1 MATSVQEVNALP
13 GDFGLLAPLLNNA
26 RLETDGPVGTIQ
38 MWRHLT
44 DPMRA
49 QIQQAD
55 PRALTEHLQHELE
68 PQITALNAGNE
79 SEQTAQRI
87 ANIFHV
93 IPLIDRQA
101 LTQPEIAA
109 RVTDIFT
116 AVGKAALHSEQRQ
129 ILTLGLISVIGDQ
142 PQIAKLSQSLVEA
155 LINKHQA
162 KLGTSISSLL
172 PPEQAPLALRFI
184 AASTDRSIAMAAE
197 GQSAL
202 VTDHFGLAIEAASY
216 AYANCPEAER
226 TSLYHRMAAIITSI
240 SNMSGM
246 MNDEQM
252 RNTASSLAI
261 LYQQAPEFTDITR
274 PVIQRLIERGDTSA
288 VTTLMK
294 RLPPTQAQFALDGV
308 VGALTKDIESL
319 DKEHQVRQT
328 ERIVESIGYLKQLGI
343 QSPVI
348 YRSIYRA
355 AHEVA
360 GLLTDAMGKVTDGDC
375 RQHLSS
381 ATAILLSNAFIR
393 L

>member
-1 MATSVQEVNALP
+1 MATAVQEVNALP
-13 GDFGLLAPLLNNA
+13 GDFGFLAPLLNNA
-26 RLETDGPVGTIQ
+26 RLETDGPVGTNQ
-38 MWRHLT
+38 MWRDLAN
-44 DPMRA
+44 PIRA
-49 QIQQAD
+49 QIQQVD
-55 PRALTEHLQHELE
+55 PRTLTEHLQHELE
-68 PQITALNAGNE
+68 PQITALNTGSE

-116 AVGKAALHSEQRQ
+116 AVGNAALHSEQRQ

-142 PQIAKLSQSLVEA
+142 PQIAELSQPLVEA
-155 LINKHQA
+155 LINRHQA
-162 KLGTSISSLL
+162 KLGIFIASLL

-226 TSLYHRMAAIITSI
+226 TSLYHRMTAIITSI
-240 SNMSGM
+240 SNMSGI

-252 RNTASSLAI
+252 RNTASSLAV

-294 RLPPTQAQFALDGV
+294 QLPPAQAQFALEGV
-308 VGALTKDIESL
+308 VGALKKDIELL
-319 DKEHQVRQT
+319 DEEHQVMRT
-328 ERIVESIGYLKQLGI
+328 GSIVANITFLRQLGMN
-343 QSPVI
+343 PAI
-348 YRSIYRA
+348 YRGVYRA
-355 AHEVA
+355 AQEVA
-360 GLLTDAMGKVTDGDC
+360 GLLPNAMGKVTDENC
-375 RQHLSS
+375 LQLLSFS
-381 ATAILLSNAFIR
+381 TSTLLSNVFDR